1 MENGQREVARFHNAF
16 GVKSARQPRMLPQSL
31 HDLRVKLIRE
41 ELKEFEDALK
51 AGDTV
56 EAYDALLD
64 ILVVTYGALDIM
76 GMDAEPGLTEVFVSN
91 MSKLDADGKPIVSR
105 GEEQDGFPA
114 GKILKGPNY
123 RKPDLVKVLRR
134 QGYEEEVVRYW
145 MQLPKTFKHEEPIQ
159 FTCGDCGQEDLS
171 SHDIDSHTTGHGKTM
186 IGVANTYGAL

>member
-56 EAYDALLD
+56 EAYDALID

-76 GMDAEPGLTEVFVSN
+76 GMDAEPGLTEVFHSN
-91 MSKLDADGKPIVSR
+91 LSKLDADGRPILSR

-123 RKPDLVKVLRR
+123 RKPDLRKVLRR
-134 QGYEEEVVRYW
+134 QGYQEEAVLYW
-145 MQLPKTFKHEEPIQ
+145 LQPPTTPQAEEPIL
-159 FTCGDCGQEDLS
+159 FTCGDCGEENLS
-171 SHDIDSHTTGHGKTM
+171 SGAIEPHTSSHGKGH
-186 IGVANTYGAL
+186 IGLGNSIGNL